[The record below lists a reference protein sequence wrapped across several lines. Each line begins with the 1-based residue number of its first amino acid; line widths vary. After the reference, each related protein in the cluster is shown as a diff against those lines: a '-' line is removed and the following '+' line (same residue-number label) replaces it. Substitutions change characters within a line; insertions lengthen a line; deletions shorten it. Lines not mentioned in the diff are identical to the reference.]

1 MNEIKEHLKAYHSE
15 LVSIVKK
22 GDFNEH
28 TFRTPLENLLNAL
41 KPKDI
46 RLTHEPKAEQGQGSV
61 RPDFKIYKQTPHY
74 EALQGFIEC
83 KNYKENLD
91 TLVKGKQIE
100 KYLAV
105 CPNII
110 LTDYNR
116 FILLSFGKIIADI
129 TLFPFGLENAL
140 FTQEKAKDI
149 EIQNAFIQLLQSFF
163 ESVANITNK
172 DELVAIL
179 STQSFY
185 LSETIFK
192 SDEAGL
198 LNTQF
203 KESFEKAFATFA
215 SLENTTFSK
224 IEFCDILAQSVVYG
238 MFVAY
243 IENDEF
249 EIDKIPIQSF
259 IQLLPQHFLTLQE
272 FVYYSLPF
280 FALPENIKYALENVK
295 KTIALIDKPSLATS
309 FEKEIQS
316 LSIYLYEDFLKAYD
330 TLRGEQRR
338 KEGGVFY
345 TPQPV
350 VNMIVSSLNELLQ
363 SKFDKKGFNDES
375 VKVLDFATGT
385 GSFLAK
391 VFELILANESEV
403 FAKELIIN
411 KCLKDIYGFEL
422 SFVPYIV
429 AHLKLSSILRQKGF
443 SDLNL
448 THKFQIFLTNTL
460 DLDGDKQIQ
469 MQVPFDS
476 LKGQRDEA
484 LKLKRQ
490 EDLLVILGNPPYNV
504 KSKNKGDEILKLLQ
518 SYKQGLNE
526 TNIQPLD
533 DDYIKFIRFA
543 QWKLLEQNQK
553 QGLMGFIT
561 NNSFL
566 DGRTHRKMRQ
576 SLARAFDE
584 IYILN
589 LHGDSGDENVFDIRV
604 GVCISLFVKYKEI
617 DTSGDSKS
625 PLPCKEQTKNSPSLA
640 EGARGWVKT
649 SNNPSHRPLAPYMKE
664 FSRAMRKNP
673 TQAENKLWQELRGK
687 KLGFGFRRQFVI
699 DSKYIAD
706 FVCLEKRLI
715 IECDGG
721 QHATINTPPQTPPAR
736 GGAYSTS
743 PSFAEGLTSTHSPSL
758 AEGDKGGG
766 YDINHPDIERNFYLE
781 SQNFRILRFWNNEIL
796 ENLEGVLSVIKEAL
810 NDDNFA
816 SAKFTHPL
824 TPSAREGEQDKNSI
838 KAPPLAGGVGEGYPY
853 AKVLYYSTNNNGILK
868 RNDKFA
874 LLNSIAQ
881 NGLNSVKWQ
890 ELKLDEPYFWFVP
903 KSFENDEYENFWA
916 LAGDKALGESKAIFE
931 NFSSGVENKRN
942 SISICFNKTDLE
954 QILSDFCELSITEI
968 KSKYGLEENN
978 INVWIEKAKA
988 DIRSMFADKNLS
1000 LNDKTLKSPLPCG
1013 GGLGVGIKTD
1023 KSPSHRPLAPY
1034 MKEFSRAM
1042 RKNPTQ
1048 AENKLW
1054 QELRSKKLGF
1064 GFRRQF
1070 VIDSKY
1076 IADFVCLEK
1085 RLIIECD
1092 GGQHN
1097 QNFDDIERNFYL
1109 ESQNFRILRFW
1120 NNEILENLEGVLSVI
1135 KEALNDDNFASAK
1148 FTHPLTPS
1156 AREGEINPKHKD
1168 ILKSKIVSLAFHP
1181 FDFRYTFY
1189 SDKQGFLRRAC
1200 YETMQHFI
1208 KGENLG
1214 LCFPKTCLNSNFDYG
1229 LIVDTIADRSLGGA
1243 NSGSETYIA
1252 PLYIYR
1258 HDKEVDKVEPTP
1270 NFTPE
1275 FKEFIIKSKVLKDKS
1290 AEQILAFIYANLFN
1304 PTYRKKYLEY
1314 LKIGFP
1320 RVNFEVSKSEFETF
1334 AKIGQKLIDLHL
1346 LKNIPNDESI
1356 ALKFS
1361 DKADKQKP
1369 NFTLEKPR
1377 FIDDKIIL
1385 NDDLEI
1391 VGVAKSIFEFSIG
1404 GYKVLDKWLKYR
1416 VGKALSKAEL
1426 EHLVNVA
1433 CIIKETIK
1441 IQNELENLAQKDKK

>member
-91 TLVKGKQIE
+91 ILIKGKQIE

-116 FILLSFGKIIADI
+116 FILLSFGKVIADI
-129 TLFPFGLENAL
+129 TLFPFGLENTL

-215 SLENTTFSK
+215 SLENTPFSK

-504 KSKNKGDEILKLLQ
+504 KSKNKGKEILELLQ

-526 TNIQPLD
+526 TKLNLD

-543 QWKLLEQNQK
+543 QWKLLEQNAQNSLFDTQNK
-553 QGLMGFIT
+553 GLLGFIT

-673 TQAENKLWQELRGK
+673 TQAENKLWQELRSK

-736 GGAYSTS
+736 GEAYSTS
-743 PSFAEGLTSTHSPSL
+743 PSLAEGLTSTHSPSF

-781 SQNFRILRFWNNEIL
+781 SQNFRILHFWNNEIL
-796 ENLEGVLSVIKEAL
+796 ENLEGVLSVIKESL

-838 KAPPLAGGVGEGYPY
+838 KAQLLAGGVGEGYPY
-853 AKVLYYSTNNNGILK
+853 AKIFYYSTNDNGIFK

-881 NGLNSVKWQ
+881 NSLNSVKWQ

-916 LAGDKALGESKAIFE
+916 LAGDKALGESKAIFLNFGSGISTDRDELTIDIQKENLIEKCQKAFSGKFDE
-931 NFSSGVENKRN
+931 NFETQYKIHNSS
-942 SISICFNKTDLE
+942 S
-954 QILSDFCELSITEI
+954 
-968 KSKYGLEENN
+968 Y
-978 INVWIEKAKA
+978 A
-988 DIRSMFADKNLS
+988 FADKLKALEFDENALYPI
-1000 LNDKTLKSPLPCG
+1000 NYRPFDKRF
-1013 GGLGVGIKTD
+1013 V
-1023 KSPSHRPLAPY
+1023 Y
-1034 MKEFSRAM
+1034 Y
-1042 RKNPTQ
+1042 
-1048 AENKLW
+1048 
-1054 QELRSKKLGF
+1054 KLGF
-1064 GFRRQF
+1064 TSR
-1070 VIDSKY
+1070 
-1076 IADFVCLEK
+1076 
-1085 RLIIECD
+1085 
-1092 GGQHN
+1092 
-1097 QNFDDIERNFYL
+1097 
-1109 ESQNFRILRFW
+1109 
-1120 NNEILENLEGVLSVI
+1120 
-1135 KEALNDDNFASAK
+1135 
-1148 FTHPLTPS
+1148 PS
-1156 AREGEINPKHKD
+1156 
-1168 ILKSKIVSLAFHP
+1168 
-1181 FDFRYTFY
+1181 
-1189 SDKQGFLRRAC
+1189 

-1214 LCFPKTCLNSNFDYG
+1214 LCFPKNRLSPNSHYG
-1229 LIVDTIADRSLGGA
+1229 LVVNTLADRALGGA
-1243 NSGSETYIA
+1243 KTGSETYIA

-1258 HDKEVDKVEPTP
+1258 HDKEVGKVEPTS

-1275 FKEFIIKSKVLKDKS
+1275 FKEFIAKSKVLKDKS

-1304 PTYRKKYLEY
+1304 PAYRKKYLEY

-1320 RVNFEVSKSEFETF
+1320 RVNFEVSESEFETF
-1334 AKIGQKLIDLHL
+1334 AKIGQRLIDLHL

-1385 NDDLEI
+1385 NKDLEI
-1391 VGVAKSIFEFSIG
+1391 VGIAKSIFEFSIG

>member
-1 MNEIKEHLKAYHSE
+1 MKINGENLGKFKGGKMNEIKEHLKAYHSE

-116 FILLSFGKIIADI
+116 FILLSFGKVIADI

-576 SLARAFDE
+576 SLARAFDA

-604 GVCISLFVKYKEI
+604 GVCISLFVKYKNTHN
-617 DTSGDSKS
+617 DTN
-625 PLPCKEQTKNSPSLA
+625 L
-640 EGARGWVKT
+640 
-649 SNNPSHRPLAPYMKE
+649 
-664 FSRAMRKNP
+664 
-673 TQAENKLWQELRGK
+673 GK
-687 KLGFGFRRQFVI
+687 IF
-699 DSKYIAD
+699 
-706 FVCLEKRLI
+706 
-715 IECDGG
+715 
-721 QHATINTPPQTPPAR
+721 
-736 GGAYSTS
+736 
-743 PSFAEGLTSTHSPSL
+743 
-758 AEGDKGGG
+758 
-766 YDINHPDIERNFYLE
+766 
-781 SQNFRILRFWNNEIL
+781 
-796 ENLEGVLSVIKEAL
+796 
-810 NDDNFA
+810 
-816 SAKFTHPL
+816 
-824 TPSAREGEQDKNSI
+824 
-838 KAPPLAGGVGEGYPY
+838 
-853 AKVLYYSTNNNGILK
+853 YYSTNDNGILK
-868 RNDKFA
+868 RDDKFA

-954 QILSDFCELSITEI
+954 
-968 KSKYGLEENN
+968 
-978 INVWIEKAKA
+978 
-988 DIRSMFADKNLS
+988 
-1000 LNDKTLKSPLPCG
+1000 
-1013 GGLGVGIKTD
+1013 
-1023 KSPSHRPLAPY
+1023 
-1034 MKEFSRAM
+1034 
-1042 RKNPTQ
+1042 
-1048 AENKLW
+1048 
-1054 QELRSKKLGF
+1054 
-1064 GFRRQF
+1064 
-1070 VIDSKY
+1070 
-1076 IADFVCLEK
+1076 
-1085 RLIIECD
+1085 
-1092 GGQHN
+1092 
-1097 QNFDDIERNFYL
+1097 
-1109 ESQNFRILRFW
+1109 
-1120 NNEILENLEGVLSVI
+1120 
-1135 KEALNDDNFASAK
+1135 
-1148 FTHPLTPS
+1148 
-1156 AREGEINPKHKD
+1156 
-1168 ILKSKIVSLAFHP
+1168 
-1181 FDFRYTFY
+1181 
-1189 SDKQGFLRRAC
+1189 
-1200 YETMQHFI
+1200 
-1208 KGENLG
+1208 
-1214 LCFPKTCLNSNFDYG
+1214 
-1229 LIVDTIADRSLGGA
+1229 
-1243 NSGSETYIA
+1243 
-1252 PLYIYR
+1252 
-1258 HDKEVDKVEPTP
+1258 
-1270 NFTPE
+1270 
-1275 FKEFIIKSKVLKDKS
+1275 
-1290 AEQILAFIYANLFN
+1290 
-1304 PTYRKKYLEY
+1304 
-1314 LKIGFP
+1314 
-1320 RVNFEVSKSEFETF
+1320 
-1334 AKIGQKLIDLHL
+1334 
-1346 LKNIPNDESI
+1346 
-1356 ALKFS
+1356 
-1361 DKADKQKP
+1361 
-1369 NFTLEKPR
+1369 
-1377 FIDDKIIL
+1377 
-1385 NDDLEI
+1385 
-1391 VGVAKSIFEFSIG
+1391 
-1404 GYKVLDKWLKYR
+1404 
-1416 VGKALSKAEL
+1416 
-1426 EHLVNVA
+1426 
-1433 CIIKETIK
+1433 
-1441 IQNELENLAQKDKK
+1441 

>member
-91 TLVKGKQIE
+91 ALVKGKQIE

-116 FILLSFGKIIADI
+116 FILLSFGKVIADI

-215 SLENTTFSK
+215 SLENTPFSK

-504 KSKNKGDEILKLLQ
+504 KSKNKGDEILELLQ

-543 QWKLLEQNQK
+543 QWKLLEQNAQNSLFDTQNK
-553 QGLMGFIT
+553 GLLGFIT

-617 DTSGDSKS
+617 DASGDSKS

-816 SAKFTHPL
+816 SPNSTHPL

-838 KAPPLAGGVGEGYPY
+838 KAPPLAGEVGEGYPY
-853 AKVLYYSTNNNGILK
+853 AKVFYYSTNDNGILK

-916 LAGDKALGESKAIFE
+916 LARDKAFIAQNGGEDLPTQLAVFE
-931 NFSSGVENKRN
+931 NFNCGMVTARDK
-942 SISICFNKTDLE
+942 ICIHFDETSLK
-954 QILSDFCELSITEI
+954 
-968 KSKYGLEENN
+968 
-978 INVWIEKAKA
+978 NV
-988 DIRSMFADKNLS
+988 
-1000 LNDKTLKSPLPCG
+1000 LNDF
-1013 GGLGVGIKTD
+1013 
-1023 KSPSHRPLAPY
+1023 A
-1034 MKEFSRAM
+1034 
-1042 RKNPTQ
+1042 N
-1048 AENKLW
+1048 
-1054 QELRSKKLGF
+1054 
-1064 GFRRQF
+1064 
-1070 VIDSKY
+1070 
-1076 IADFVCLEK
+1076 
-1085 RLIIECD
+1085 
-1092 GGQHN
+1092 
-1097 QNFDDIERNFYL
+1097 
-1109 ESQNFRILRFW
+1109 
-1120 NNEILENLEGVLSVI
+1120 ENLEIETIRTKYALPKDARDWSIGWARADIIANVDCHDSANAESRNDKAPVI
-1135 KEALNDDNFASAK
+1135 ANEVKQSIEN
-1148 FTHPLTPS
+1148 
-1156 AREGEINPKHKD
+1156 
-1168 ILKSKIVSLAFHP
+1168 KITQIAYRP
-1181 FDFRYTFY
+1181 FDTRFTFT
-1189 SDKQGFLRRAC
+1189 SGKVKGFLEYPR
-1200 YETMQHFI
+1200 YEITKHFLQG
-1208 KGENLG
+1208 KNLG
-1214 LCFPKTCLNSNFDYG
+1214 LCFEKG
-1229 LIVDTIADRSLGGA
+1229 LESQNISFISDKMIEGHCIGA
-1243 NSGSETYIA
+1243 RTYIA
-1252 PLYIYR
+1252 PLYLYQ
-1258 HDKEVDKVEPTP
+1258 DSEKEVGKISKIP

-1304 PTYRKKYLEY
+1304 PAYRKKYLEY

-1320 RVNFEVSKSEFETF
+1320 RVNFEVSESEFETF

-1377 FIDDKIIL
+1377 FIDDKIML

-1391 VGVAKSIFEFSIG
+1391 VGIAKSIFEFSIG

-1416 VGKALSKAEL
+1416 VGRALSKAEL

>member
-116 FILLSFGKIIADI
+116 FILLSFGKVIADI

-504 KSKNKGDEILKLLQ
+504 KSENKGDEILELLQ

-526 TNIQPLD
+526 TKLNLD

-543 QWKLLEQNQK
+543 QWKLLEQNAQNSLFDTQNK
-553 QGLMGFIT
+553 GLLGFIT

-604 GVCISLFVKYKEI
+604 GVCVSLFVKYKEI
-617 DTSGDSKS
+617 DASGDSKS

-649 SNNPSHRPLAPYMKE
+649 SNN
-664 FSRAMRKNP
+664 
-673 TQAENKLWQELRGK
+673 
-687 KLGFGFRRQFVI
+687 
-699 DSKYIAD
+699 
-706 FVCLEKRLI
+706 
-715 IECDGG
+715 
-721 QHATINTPPQTPPAR
+721 
-736 GGAYSTS
+736 
-743 PSFAEGLTSTHSPSL
+743 
-758 AEGDKGGG
+758 
-766 YDINHPDIERNFYLE
+766 
-781 SQNFRILRFWNNEIL
+781 
-796 ENLEGVLSVIKEAL
+796 
-810 NDDNFA
+810 
-816 SAKFTHPL
+816 
-824 TPSAREGEQDKNSI
+824 
-838 KAPPLAGGVGEGYPY
+838 
-853 AKVLYYSTNNNGILK
+853 
-868 RNDKFA
+868 
-874 LLNSIAQ
+874 
-881 NGLNSVKWQ
+881 
-890 ELKLDEPYFWFVP
+890 
-903 KSFENDEYENFWA
+903 
-916 LAGDKALGESKAIFE
+916 
-931 NFSSGVENKRN
+931 
-942 SISICFNKTDLE
+942 
-954 QILSDFCELSITEI
+954 
-968 KSKYGLEENN
+968 
-978 INVWIEKAKA
+978 
-988 DIRSMFADKNLS
+988 
-1000 LNDKTLKSPLPCG
+1000 
-1013 GGLGVGIKTD
+1013 
-1023 KSPSHRPLAPY
+1023 PSHRPLAPY

-1092 GGQHN
+1092 GGQHATIN
-1097 QNFDDIERNFYL
+1097 TSPQTPPARGGAYSTSPSLAEGLTSTHSPSFAEGDKGGGYDINHPDIERNFYL

-1135 KEALNDDNFASAK
+1135 KESLNDDNFASAK

-1156 AREGEINPKHKD
+1156 AREGEQDKNSIKAPPLAGGVGEGYPYAKVFYYSTND
-1168 ILKSKIVSLAFHP
+1168 NGILKRNDKFALLNTVAQNGLNSVKWQELKLDEPYFWFVPKSFENDEYENFWALATNKAMGESKAIFLNFGSGISTDRDELTIDIQKENLIEKCQKAFSGKFDENFETQYKIHNSSSYAFADKLKALEFDENALYPINYRP
-1181 FDFRYTFY
+1181 FDKRFVYY
-1189 SDKQGFLRRAC
+1189 KLGFTSRPS

-1214 LCFPKTCLNSNFDYG
+1214 LCFPKNRLSPNSHYG
-1229 LIVDTIADRSLGGA
+1229 LVVNTLADRALGGA
-1243 NSGSETYIA
+1243 KTGSETYIA

-1258 HDKEVDKVEPTP
+1258 HDKEVGKVEPTP

-1304 PTYRKKYLEY
+1304 PAYRKKYLEY

-1320 RVNFEVSKSEFETF
+1320 RVNFEVSESEFETF

-1377 FIDDKIIL
+1377 FVDDKIIL

-1391 VGVAKSIFEFSIG
+1391 VGIAKSIFEFSIG

-1441 IQNELENLAQKDKK
+1441 IQNELENLAKKDKK

>member
-116 FILLSFGKIIADI
+116 FILLSFGKVIADI
-129 TLFPFGLENAL
+129 TLFPFGLENTL

-460 DLDGDKQIQ
+460 DLDGNKQIQ

-504 KSKNKGDEILKLLQ
+504 KSKNKGKEILELLQ

-604 GVCISLFVKYKEI
+604 GVCISLFVKYK
-617 DTSGDSKS
+617 DTCHTDTPFCHTDTPCHTERSEVSKQNNRDIS
-625 PLPCKEQTKNSPSLA
+625 PTAQ
-640 EGARGWVKT
+640 
-649 SNNPSHRPLAPYMKE
+649 
-664 FSRAMRKNP
+664 
-673 TQAENKLWQELRGK
+673 
-687 KLGFGFRRQFVI
+687 
-699 DSKYIAD
+699 
-706 FVCLEKRLI
+706 
-715 IECDGG
+715 
-721 QHATINTPPQTPPAR
+721 
-736 GGAYSTS
+736 
-743 PSFAEGLTSTHSPSL
+743 
-758 AEGDKGGG
+758 
-766 YDINHPDIERNFYLE
+766 YD
-781 SQNFRILRFWNNEIL
+781 
-796 ENLEGVLSVIKEAL
+796 NL
-810 NDDNFA
+810 
-816 SAKFTHPL
+816 
-824 TPSAREGEQDKNSI
+824 
-838 KAPPLAGGVGEGYPY
+838 
-853 AKVLYYSTNNNGILK
+853 AKVLYYSTNDNGILK

-916 LAGDKALGESKAIFE
+916 LAGDKALGESKAIFLK
-931 NFSSGVENKRN
+931 FGSGSSALRDKICIHFDKESVIKVIDDFANEDLDAETIRTKYELPEIDSRDWKVE
-942 SISICFNKTDLE
+942 
-954 QILSDFCELSITEI
+954 
-968 KSKYGLEENN
+968 
-978 INVWIEKAKA
+978 WAKA
-988 DIRSMFADKNLS
+988 DVIANVDCHDFADAKS
-1000 LNDKTLKSPLPCG
+1000 RNDK
-1013 GGLGVGIKTD
+1013 
-1023 KSPSHRPLAPY
+1023 APVIANEV
-1034 MKEFSRAM
+1034 KQSI
-1042 RKNPTQ
+1042 
-1048 AENKLW
+1048 ENKIT
-1054 QELRSKKLGF
+1054 Q
-1064 GFRRQF
+1064 
-1070 VIDSKY
+1070 
-1076 IADFVCLEK
+1076 IAY
-1085 RLIIECD
+1085 R
-1092 GGQHN
+1092 
-1097 QNFDDIERNFYL
+1097 
-1109 ESQNFRILRFW
+1109 
-1120 NNEILENLEGVLSVI
+1120 
-1135 KEALNDDNFASAK
+1135 
-1148 FTHPLTPS
+1148 
-1156 AREGEINPKHKD
+1156 
-1168 ILKSKIVSLAFHP
+1168 P
-1181 FDFRYTFY
+1181 FDTRYTFFTGK
-1189 SDKQGFLRRAC
+1189 SKGFWGTPSSLSK
-1200 YETMQHFI
+1200 HFLQ
-1208 KGENLG
+1208 GENLG

-1229 LIVDTIADRSLGGA
+1229 LVIDKIADRALGGA
-1243 NSGSETYIA
+1243 KTGSETCIA
-1252 PLYIYR
+1252 PLYLYQ
-1258 HDKEVDKVEPTP
+1258 DSEEEVGKISKIP

-1304 PTYRKKYLEY
+1304 PAYRKKYLEY

-1320 RVNFEVSKSEFETF
+1320 RVNFEVSESEFETF
-1334 AKIGQKLIDLHL
+1334 AKIGQRLIDLHL

-1361 DKADKQKP
+1361 NKADKQKP

-1377 FIDDKIIL
+1377 FIDDKIML

-1391 VGVAKSIFEFSIG
+1391 VGIAKSIFEFSIG

-1441 IQNELENLAQKDKK
+1441 IQAELENLAKKDKK

>member
-116 FILLSFGKIIADI
+116 FILLSFGKVIADI

-249 EIDKIPIQSF
+249 DIDKIPIQSF

-460 DLDGDKQIQ
+460 DLDGNKQIQ

-504 KSKNKGDEILKLLQ
+504 KSKNKGKEILELLQ

-526 TNIQPLD
+526 TKLNLD

-589 LHGDSGDENVFDIRV
+589 LHGDSGDENIFDIRV

-625 PLPCKEQTKNSPSLA
+625 PIPCKEQTKNSPSLA

-673 TQAENKLWQELRGK
+673 TEAENKLWQELRGK

-796 ENLEGVLSVIKEAL
+796 ENLESVLSVIKEAL

-853 AKVLYYSTNNNGILK
+853 AKVFYYSTNDNGILK

-874 LLNSIAQ
+874 LLNTVAQ

-916 LAGDKALGESKAIFE
+916 LATNKAMGESKAIFLNFGSGISTDRDELTIDIQKDNLIEKCQKAFSGKFDE
-931 NFSSGVENKRN
+931 NFETQYKIHNSS
-942 SISICFNKTDLE
+942 S
-954 QILSDFCELSITEI
+954 
-968 KSKYGLEENN
+968 Y
-978 INVWIEKAKA
+978 A
-988 DIRSMFADKNLS
+988 FADKLKALEFDENALYPI
-1000 LNDKTLKSPLPCG
+1000 NYRPFDKRF
-1013 GGLGVGIKTD
+1013 V
-1023 KSPSHRPLAPY
+1023 Y
-1034 MKEFSRAM
+1034 Y
-1042 RKNPTQ
+1042 
-1048 AENKLW
+1048 
-1054 QELRSKKLGF
+1054 KLGF
-1064 GFRRQF
+1064 TSR
-1070 VIDSKY
+1070 
-1076 IADFVCLEK
+1076 
-1085 RLIIECD
+1085 
-1092 GGQHN
+1092 
-1097 QNFDDIERNFYL
+1097 
-1109 ESQNFRILRFW
+1109 
-1120 NNEILENLEGVLSVI
+1120 
-1135 KEALNDDNFASAK
+1135 
-1148 FTHPLTPS
+1148 PS
-1156 AREGEINPKHKD
+1156 
-1168 ILKSKIVSLAFHP
+1168 
-1181 FDFRYTFY
+1181 
-1189 SDKQGFLRRAC
+1189 

-1214 LCFPKTCLNSNFDYG
+1214 LCFPKNRLSPNSHYG
-1229 LIVDTIADRSLGGA
+1229 LVVNTLADRALGGA
-1243 NSGSETYIA
+1243 KTGSETYIA

-1258 HDKEVDKVEPTP
+1258 HDKEVGKVEPTP

-1304 PTYRKKYLEY
+1304 PAYRKKYLEY

-1320 RVNFEVSKSEFETF
+1320 RVNFEVSESEFETF

-1377 FIDDKIIL
+1377 FVDDKIIL

-1391 VGVAKSIFEFSIG
+1391 VGIAKSIFEFSIG

-1441 IQNELENLAQKDKK
+1441 IQNELENLAKKDKK

>member
-91 TLVKGKQIE
+91 TLIKGKQIE

-116 FILLSFGKIIADI
+116 FILLSFGKVIADT

-504 KSKNKGDEILKLLQ
+504 KSKNKGDDILKLLQ

-543 QWKLLEQNQK
+543 QWKLLEQNAQNSLFDAQNK
-553 QGLMGFIT
+553 GLLGFIT

-604 GVCISLFVKYKEI
+604 GVCISLFVKYK
-617 DTSGDSKS
+617 DTCYTDTPFCHTDTPCHTERSEVSKQNNRDIS
-625 PLPCKEQTKNSPSLA
+625 PTAQ
-640 EGARGWVKT
+640 
-649 SNNPSHRPLAPYMKE
+649 
-664 FSRAMRKNP
+664 
-673 TQAENKLWQELRGK
+673 
-687 KLGFGFRRQFVI
+687 
-699 DSKYIAD
+699 
-706 FVCLEKRLI
+706 
-715 IECDGG
+715 
-721 QHATINTPPQTPPAR
+721 
-736 GGAYSTS
+736 
-743 PSFAEGLTSTHSPSL
+743 
-758 AEGDKGGG
+758 
-766 YDINHPDIERNFYLE
+766 YD
-781 SQNFRILRFWNNEIL
+781 
-796 ENLEGVLSVIKEAL
+796 NL
-810 NDDNFA
+810 
-816 SAKFTHPL
+816 
-824 TPSAREGEQDKNSI
+824 
-838 KAPPLAGGVGEGYPY
+838 
-853 AKVLYYSTNNNGILK
+853 AKVLYYSTNDNGILK

-988 DIRSMFADKNLS
+988 DIRSMFSDKNLF

-1054 QELRSKKLGF
+1054 QELRGKKLGF

-1120 NNEILENLEGVLSVI
+1120 NNEILENLEGVLSAI
-1135 KEALNDDNFASAK
+1135 KESLNDDNFASAK

-1156 AREGEINPKHKD
+1156 AREGEINPKYKD

-1258 HDKEVDKVEPTP
+1258 HDKEVGKVEPTS

-1304 PTYRKKYLEY
+1304 PAYRKKYLEY

-1334 AKIGQKLIDLHL
+1334 AKIGQRLIDLHL

-1377 FIDDKIIL
+1377 FIDDKIML

-1391 VGVAKSIFEFSIG
+1391 VGIAKSIFEFSIG

>member
-504 KSKNKGDEILKLLQ
+504 KSKNKGKEILELLQ

-526 TNIQPLD
+526 TKLNLD

-576 SLARAFDE
+576 SLARAFDK

-604 GVCISLFVKYKEI
+604 GVCISLFVKYK
-617 DTSGDSKS
+617 DTCHTDTPCHTERSEVSKQNNRDIS
-625 PLPCKEQTKNSPSLA
+625 PTAQ
-640 EGARGWVKT
+640 
-649 SNNPSHRPLAPYMKE
+649 
-664 FSRAMRKNP
+664 
-673 TQAENKLWQELRGK
+673 
-687 KLGFGFRRQFVI
+687 
-699 DSKYIAD
+699 
-706 FVCLEKRLI
+706 
-715 IECDGG
+715 
-721 QHATINTPPQTPPAR
+721 
-736 GGAYSTS
+736 
-743 PSFAEGLTSTHSPSL
+743 
-758 AEGDKGGG
+758 
-766 YDINHPDIERNFYLE
+766 YD
-781 SQNFRILRFWNNEIL
+781 
-796 ENLEGVLSVIKEAL
+796 NL
-810 NDDNFA
+810 
-816 SAKFTHPL
+816 
-824 TPSAREGEQDKNSI
+824 
-838 KAPPLAGGVGEGYPY
+838 
-853 AKVLYYSTNNNGILK
+853 AKVFYYSTNDNGILK

-916 LAGDKALGESKAIFE
+916 LASDKTMGESKAIFE
-931 NFSSGVENKRN
+931 IYGSGV
-942 SISICFNKTDLE
+942 KTDRDDLVISKHKE
-954 QILSDFCELSITEI
+954 HLIAKMQKAFKGDFDEEFKT
-968 KSKYGLEENN
+968 KYKIQNSSSY
-978 INVWIEKAKA
+978 A
-988 DIRSMFADKNLS
+988 FADKL
-1000 LNDKTLKSPLPCG
+1000 KTL
-1013 GGLGVGIKTD
+1013 
-1023 KSPSHRPLAPY
+1023 
-1034 MKEFSRAM
+1034 EFD
-1042 RKNPTQ
+1042 
-1048 AENKLW
+1048 ENAIYPVNY
-1054 QELRSKKLGF
+1054 R
-1064 GFRRQF
+1064 
-1070 VIDSKY
+1070 
-1076 IADFVCLEK
+1076 
-1085 RLIIECD
+1085 
-1092 GGQHN
+1092 
-1097 QNFDDIERNFYL
+1097 
-1109 ESQNFRILRFW
+1109 
-1120 NNEILENLEGVLSVI
+1120 
-1135 KEALNDDNFASAK
+1135 
-1148 FTHPLTPS
+1148 
-1156 AREGEINPKHKD
+1156 
-1168 ILKSKIVSLAFHP
+1168 P
-1181 FDFRYTFY
+1181 FD
-1189 SDKQGFLRRAC
+1189 KQFIYYKIGFTSRPA
-1200 YETMQHFI
+1200 YEVIQHFI
-1208 KGENLG
+1208 KGKNLG
-1214 LCFPKTCLNSNFDYG
+1214 ICFTKDCEQEFYDNAIISDK
-1229 LIVDTIADRSLGGA
+1229 IVDIHYNGGQ
-1243 NSGSETYIA
+1243 TYVA

-1258 HDKEVDKVEPTP
+1258 HDKEVGKVEPTP

-1304 PTYRKKYLEY
+1304 PAYRKKYLEY

-1320 RVNFEVSKSEFETF
+1320 RVNFEVSESEFETF
-1334 AKIGQKLIDLHL
+1334 AKIGQRLIDLHL

-1377 FIDDKIIL
+1377 FIDDKIML

-1391 VGVAKSIFEFSIG
+1391 VGIAKSIFEFSIG

>member
-46 RLTHEPKAEQGQGSV
+46 RLAHEPKAEQGQGSV

-116 FILLSFGKIIADI
+116 FILLSFGKVIANI

-460 DLDGDKQIQ
+460 DLDGNKQIQ

-504 KSKNKGDEILKLLQ
+504 KSKNKGKEILELLQ

-526 TNIQPLD
+526 TKLNLD

-743 PSFAEGLTSTHSPSL
+743 PSFAEG
-758 AEGDKGGG
+758 DKGGG

-781 SQNFRILRFWNNEIL
+781 SQNFRILCFWNNEIL
-796 ENLEGVLSVIKEAL
+796 ENLEGVLSVIKESL

-853 AKVLYYSTNNNGILK
+853 AKVFYYSTNDNGILK

-916 LAGDKALGESKAIFE
+916 LAGDKALGESKAIFLNFGSGISTDRDELTIDIQKDNLIEKCQKAFSGKFDE
-931 NFSSGVENKRN
+931 NFETQYKIHNSS
-942 SISICFNKTDLE
+942 S
-954 QILSDFCELSITEI
+954 
-968 KSKYGLEENN
+968 Y
-978 INVWIEKAKA
+978 A
-988 DIRSMFADKNLS
+988 FADKLKALEFDENALYPI
-1000 LNDKTLKSPLPCG
+1000 NYRPFDKRF
-1013 GGLGVGIKTD
+1013 V
-1023 KSPSHRPLAPY
+1023 Y
-1034 MKEFSRAM
+1034 Y
-1042 RKNPTQ
+1042 
-1048 AENKLW
+1048 
-1054 QELRSKKLGF
+1054 KLGF
-1064 GFRRQF
+1064 TSR
-1070 VIDSKY
+1070 
-1076 IADFVCLEK
+1076 
-1085 RLIIECD
+1085 
-1092 GGQHN
+1092 
-1097 QNFDDIERNFYL
+1097 
-1109 ESQNFRILRFW
+1109 
-1120 NNEILENLEGVLSVI
+1120 
-1135 KEALNDDNFASAK
+1135 
-1148 FTHPLTPS
+1148 PS
-1156 AREGEINPKHKD
+1156 
-1168 ILKSKIVSLAFHP
+1168 
-1181 FDFRYTFY
+1181 
-1189 SDKQGFLRRAC
+1189 

-1214 LCFPKTCLNSNFDYG
+1214 LCFPKNRLSPNSHYG
-1229 LIVDTIADRSLGGA
+1229 LVVSTLADRALGGA
-1243 NSGSETYIA
+1243 KTGSETYIA
-1252 PLYIYR
+1252 PLYLYQ
-1258 HDKEVDKVEPTP
+1258 DSEKEVGKISKIP

-1304 PTYRKKYLEY
+1304 PAYRKKYLEY

-1320 RVNFEVSKSEFETF
+1320 RVNFEVSESEFETF
-1334 AKIGQKLIDLHL
+1334 TKIGQRLIDLHL

-1416 VGKALSKAEL
+1416 VGRALSKAEL

>member
-15 LVSIVKK
+15 LASIVKK

-116 FILLSFGKIIADI
+116 FILLSFGKVIADI
-129 TLFPFGLENAL
+129 TLFPFGLENTL

-460 DLDGDKQIQ
+460 DLDGNKQIQ

-504 KSKNKGDEILKLLQ
+504 KSKNKGKEILELLQ

-526 TNIQPLD
+526 TKLNLD

-743 PSFAEGLTSTHSPSL
+743 PSFAEG
-758 AEGDKGGG
+758 DKGGG

-781 SQNFRILRFWNNEIL
+781 SQNFRILCFWNNEIL
-796 ENLEGVLSVIKEAL
+796 ENLEGVLSVIKESL

-853 AKVLYYSTNNNGILK
+853 AKVFYYSTNDNGILK

-916 LAGDKALGESKAIFE
+916 LAGDKALGESKAIFLNFGSGISTDRDELTIDIQKDNLIEKCQKAFSGKFDE
-931 NFSSGVENKRN
+931 NFETQYKIHNSS
-942 SISICFNKTDLE
+942 S
-954 QILSDFCELSITEI
+954 
-968 KSKYGLEENN
+968 Y
-978 INVWIEKAKA
+978 A
-988 DIRSMFADKNLS
+988 FADKLKALEFDENALYPI
-1000 LNDKTLKSPLPCG
+1000 NYRPFDKRF
-1013 GGLGVGIKTD
+1013 V
-1023 KSPSHRPLAPY
+1023 Y
-1034 MKEFSRAM
+1034 Y
-1042 RKNPTQ
+1042 
-1048 AENKLW
+1048 
-1054 QELRSKKLGF
+1054 KLGF
-1064 GFRRQF
+1064 TSR
-1070 VIDSKY
+1070 
-1076 IADFVCLEK
+1076 
-1085 RLIIECD
+1085 
-1092 GGQHN
+1092 
-1097 QNFDDIERNFYL
+1097 
-1109 ESQNFRILRFW
+1109 
-1120 NNEILENLEGVLSVI
+1120 
-1135 KEALNDDNFASAK
+1135 
-1148 FTHPLTPS
+1148 PS
-1156 AREGEINPKHKD
+1156 
-1168 ILKSKIVSLAFHP
+1168 
-1181 FDFRYTFY
+1181 
-1189 SDKQGFLRRAC
+1189 

-1214 LCFPKTCLNSNFDYG
+1214 LCFPKNRLSPNSHYG
-1229 LIVDTIADRSLGGA
+1229 LVVSTLADRALGGA
-1243 NSGSETYIA
+1243 KTGSETYIA
-1252 PLYIYR
+1252 PLYLYQ
-1258 HDKEVDKVEPTP
+1258 DSEKEVGKISKIP

-1304 PTYRKKYLEY
+1304 PAYRKKYLEY

-1320 RVNFEVSKSEFETF
+1320 RVNFEVSESEFETF
-1334 AKIGQKLIDLHL
+1334 TKIGQRLIDLHL

-1416 VGKALSKAEL
+1416 VGRALSKAEL

>member
-91 TLVKGKQIE
+91 TLIKGKQIE

-116 FILLSFGKIIADI
+116 FILLSFGKVIADT

-443 SDLNL
+443 SDLNP

-504 KSKNKGDEILKLLQ
+504 KSKNKGKEILELLQ

-625 PLPCKEQTKNSPSLA
+625 PIPCKEQTKNSPSLA

-649 SNNPSHRPLAPYMKE
+649 SNN
-664 FSRAMRKNP
+664 
-673 TQAENKLWQELRGK
+673 
-687 KLGFGFRRQFVI
+687 
-699 DSKYIAD
+699 
-706 FVCLEKRLI
+706 
-715 IECDGG
+715 
-721 QHATINTPPQTPPAR
+721 
-736 GGAYSTS
+736 
-743 PSFAEGLTSTHSPSL
+743 
-758 AEGDKGGG
+758 
-766 YDINHPDIERNFYLE
+766 
-781 SQNFRILRFWNNEIL
+781 
-796 ENLEGVLSVIKEAL
+796 
-810 NDDNFA
+810 
-816 SAKFTHPL
+816 
-824 TPSAREGEQDKNSI
+824 
-838 KAPPLAGGVGEGYPY
+838 
-853 AKVLYYSTNNNGILK
+853 
-868 RNDKFA
+868 
-874 LLNSIAQ
+874 
-881 NGLNSVKWQ
+881 
-890 ELKLDEPYFWFVP
+890 
-903 KSFENDEYENFWA
+903 
-916 LAGDKALGESKAIFE
+916 
-931 NFSSGVENKRN
+931 
-942 SISICFNKTDLE
+942 
-954 QILSDFCELSITEI
+954 
-968 KSKYGLEENN
+968 
-978 INVWIEKAKA
+978 
-988 DIRSMFADKNLS
+988 
-1000 LNDKTLKSPLPCG
+1000 
-1013 GGLGVGIKTD
+1013 
-1023 KSPSHRPLAPY
+1023 PSHRPLAPY

-1120 NNEILENLEGVLSVI
+1120 NNEILENLDGVLSVI
-1135 KEALNDDNFASAK
+1135 KESLNDDNFASAK

-1156 AREGEINPKHKD
+1156 AREGEQDKNSIKAPPLAGGVGEGYPYAKVFYHSTND
-1168 ILKSKIVSLAFHP
+1168 NGILKRNDKFALLNSIAQNGLNSVKWQELKLDEPYFWFVPKSFENDEYENFWALARDKALGESKAIFLNFNSAITTGQDITGIQTDKGLLENVLNDFVELEPEIIKAKYNIKDQRDWKAEWAKKCVIEKQGKIVQVAYRP
-1181 FDFRYTFY
+1181 FDTQWIYYHKT
-1189 SDKQGFLRRAC
+1189 SKGFLGYPRF
-1200 YETMQHFI
+1200 EITKHFLD
-1208 KGENLG
+1208 KDNLG
-1214 LCFPKTCLNSNFDYG
+1214 LMFQKGLNLGSIF
-1229 LIVDTIADRSLGGA
+1229 IVDKMGEGNFLSAR
-1243 NSGSETYIA
+1243 TYIA
-1252 PLYIYR
+1252 PLYLYQ
-1258 HDKEVDKVEPTP
+1258 DSEKEVGKISKIP

-1275 FKEFIIKSKVLKDKS
+1275 FKEFIAKSKVLKDKS

-1304 PTYRKKYLEY
+1304 PAYRKKYLEY

-1334 AKIGQKLIDLHL
+1334 AKIGQRLIDLHL

-1377 FIDDKIIL
+1377 FIDDKIML
-1385 NDDLEI
+1385 NKDLEI
-1391 VGVAKSIFEFSIG
+1391 VGIAKSIFEFSIG

-1416 VGKALSKAEL
+1416 VGKALSKVEL

>member
-116 FILLSFGKIIADI
+116 FILLSFGKVIADI
-129 TLFPFGLENAL
+129 TLFPFGLENTL

-309 FEKEIQS
+309 FEKDIQS

-504 KSKNKGDEILKLLQ
+504 KSKNKGKEILELLQ

-526 TNIQPLD
+526 TKLNLD

-743 PSFAEGLTSTHSPSL
+743 PSLAEGLTSTHSPSF

-838 KAPPLAGGVGEGYPY
+838 KAPPLVGGVGEGYPY
-853 AKVLYYSTNNNGILK
+853 AKVLYYSTNDNGILK

-874 LLNSIAQ
+874 LLNTVAQ

-890 ELKLDEPYFWFVP
+890 ELKLDEPYFWFVS

-916 LAGDKALGESKAIFE
+916 LASDKTMGESKAIFE
-931 NFSSGVENKRN
+931 IYGSGV
-942 SISICFNKTDLE
+942 KTDRDDLVISKHKE
-954 QILSDFCELSITEI
+954 HLIVKMQKAFKGDFDEEFKT
-968 KSKYGLEENN
+968 KYKIQNSSSY
-978 INVWIEKAKA
+978 A
-988 DIRSMFADKNLS
+988 FADKL
-1000 LNDKTLKSPLPCG
+1000 KTL
-1013 GGLGVGIKTD
+1013 
-1023 KSPSHRPLAPY
+1023 
-1034 MKEFSRAM
+1034 EFD
-1042 RKNPTQ
+1042 
-1048 AENKLW
+1048 ENAIYPVNY
-1054 QELRSKKLGF
+1054 R
-1064 GFRRQF
+1064 
-1070 VIDSKY
+1070 
-1076 IADFVCLEK
+1076 
-1085 RLIIECD
+1085 
-1092 GGQHN
+1092 
-1097 QNFDDIERNFYL
+1097 
-1109 ESQNFRILRFW
+1109 
-1120 NNEILENLEGVLSVI
+1120 
-1135 KEALNDDNFASAK
+1135 
-1148 FTHPLTPS
+1148 
-1156 AREGEINPKHKD
+1156 
-1168 ILKSKIVSLAFHP
+1168 P
-1181 FDFRYTFY
+1181 FD
-1189 SDKQGFLRRAC
+1189 KQFIYYKIGFTSRPA
-1200 YETMQHFI
+1200 YEVIQHFI
-1208 KGENLG
+1208 KGKNLG
-1214 LCFPKTCLNSNFDYG
+1214 ICFTKALTSDYFAHS
-1229 LIVDTIADRSLGGA
+1229 LIIDTLVECGVLSSRT
-1243 NSGSETYIA
+1243 SEFTYLA

-1258 HDKEVDKVEPTP
+1258 HDKEVGKVERIP

-1304 PTYRKKYLEY
+1304 PVYRKKYLEY

-1320 RVNFEVSKSEFETF
+1320 RVNFEVSESEFETF
-1334 AKIGQKLIDLHL
+1334 TKIGQRLIDLHL

-1377 FIDDKIIL
+1377 FVDDKIIL
-1385 NDDLEI
+1385 NKDLEI
-1391 VGVAKSIFEFSIG
+1391 VGIAKSIFEFSIG

>member
-46 RLTHEPKAEQGQGSV
+46 RLAHEPKAEQGQGSV

-116 FILLSFGKIIADI
+116 FILLSFGKVIADI

-460 DLDGDKQIQ
+460 DLDGNKQIQ

-504 KSKNKGDEILKLLQ
+504 KSKNKGKEILELLQ

-526 TNIQPLD
+526 TKLNLD

-743 PSFAEGLTSTHSPSL
+743 PSFAEG
-758 AEGDKGGG
+758 DKGGG

-781 SQNFRILRFWNNEIL
+781 SQNFRILCFWNNEIL
-796 ENLEGVLSVIKEAL
+796 ENLEGVLSVIKESL

-853 AKVLYYSTNNNGILK
+853 AKVFYYSTNDNGILK

-916 LAGDKALGESKAIFE
+916 LAGDKALGESKAIFLNFGSGISTDRDELTIDIQKDNLIEKCQKAFSGKFDE
-931 NFSSGVENKRN
+931 NFETQYKIHNSS
-942 SISICFNKTDLE
+942 S
-954 QILSDFCELSITEI
+954 
-968 KSKYGLEENN
+968 Y
-978 INVWIEKAKA
+978 A
-988 DIRSMFADKNLS
+988 FADKLKALEFDENALYPI
-1000 LNDKTLKSPLPCG
+1000 NYRPFDKRF
-1013 GGLGVGIKTD
+1013 V
-1023 KSPSHRPLAPY
+1023 Y
-1034 MKEFSRAM
+1034 Y
-1042 RKNPTQ
+1042 
-1048 AENKLW
+1048 
-1054 QELRSKKLGF
+1054 KLGF
-1064 GFRRQF
+1064 TSR
-1070 VIDSKY
+1070 
-1076 IADFVCLEK
+1076 
-1085 RLIIECD
+1085 
-1092 GGQHN
+1092 
-1097 QNFDDIERNFYL
+1097 
-1109 ESQNFRILRFW
+1109 
-1120 NNEILENLEGVLSVI
+1120 
-1135 KEALNDDNFASAK
+1135 
-1148 FTHPLTPS
+1148 PS
-1156 AREGEINPKHKD
+1156 
-1168 ILKSKIVSLAFHP
+1168 
-1181 FDFRYTFY
+1181 
-1189 SDKQGFLRRAC
+1189 

-1214 LCFPKTCLNSNFDYG
+1214 LCFPKNRLSPNSHYG
-1229 LIVDTIADRSLGGA
+1229 LVVSTLADRALGGA
-1243 NSGSETYIA
+1243 KTGSETYIA
-1252 PLYIYR
+1252 PLYLYQ
-1258 HDKEVDKVEPTP
+1258 DSEKEVGKISKIP

-1304 PTYRKKYLEY
+1304 PAYRKKYLEY

-1320 RVNFEVSKSEFETF
+1320 RVNFEVSESEFETF
-1334 AKIGQKLIDLHL
+1334 TKIGQRLIDLHL

-1416 VGKALSKAEL
+1416 VGRALSKAEL

>member
-91 TLVKGKQIE
+91 ILIKGKQIE

-116 FILLSFGKIIADI
+116 FILLSFGKVIADI

-215 SLENTTFSK
+215 SLENTPFSK

-504 KSKNKGDEILKLLQ
+504 KSKNKGKEILELLQ

-526 TNIQPLD
+526 TKLNLD

-604 GVCISLFVKYKEI
+604 GVCISLFVKYK
-617 DTSGDSKS
+617 DT
-625 PLPCKEQTKNSPSLA
+625 CHTE
-640 EGARGWVKT
+640 
-649 SNNPSHRPLAPYMKE
+649 
-664 FSRAMRKNP
+664 
-673 TQAENKLWQELRGK
+673 
-687 KLGFGFRRQFVI
+687 
-699 DSKYIAD
+699 
-706 FVCLEKRLI
+706 
-715 IECDGG
+715 
-721 QHATINTPPQTPPAR
+721 
-736 GGAYSTS
+736 
-743 PSFAEGLTSTHSPSL
+743 
-758 AEGDKGGG
+758 
-766 YDINHPDIERNFYLE
+766 
-781 SQNFRILRFWNNEIL
+781 
-796 ENLEGVLSVIKEAL
+796 
-810 NDDNFA
+810 
-816 SAKFTHPL
+816 
-824 TPSAREGEQDKNSI
+824 TPSCHTERSEVSQIQNRDFSLST
-838 KAPPLAGGVGEGYPY
+838 KAQNDNL
-853 AKVLYYSTNNNGILK
+853 AKVLYYSTNDNGILK
-868 RNDKFA
+868 RDDKFA

-916 LAGDKALGESKAIFE
+916 LATNKAMGESKAIFLNFGSGISTDRDELTIDIQKENLIEKCQKAFSGKFDE
-931 NFSSGVENKRN
+931 NFETQYKIHNSS
-942 SISICFNKTDLE
+942 S
-954 QILSDFCELSITEI
+954 
-968 KSKYGLEENN
+968 Y
-978 INVWIEKAKA
+978 A
-988 DIRSMFADKNLS
+988 FADKLKA
-1000 LNDKTLKSPLPCG
+1000 LEFDK
-1013 GGLGVGIKTD
+1013 
-1023 KSPSHRPLAPY
+1023 
-1034 MKEFSRAM
+1034 
-1042 RKNPTQ
+1042 N
-1048 AENKLW
+1048 
-1054 QELRSKKLGF
+1054 
-1064 GFRRQF
+1064 
-1070 VIDSKY
+1070 
-1076 IADFVCLEK
+1076 
-1085 RLIIECD
+1085 
-1092 GGQHN
+1092 
-1097 QNFDDIERNFYL
+1097 
-1109 ESQNFRILRFW
+1109 
-1120 NNEILENLEGVLSVI
+1120 
-1135 KEALNDDNFASAK
+1135 ALY
-1148 FTHPLTPS
+1148 P
-1156 AREGEINPKHKD
+1156 INYR
-1168 ILKSKIVSLAFHP
+1168 P
-1181 FDFRYTFY
+1181 FDKRFIYY
-1189 SDKQGFLRRAC
+1189 KIGFTARPS
-1200 YETMQHFI
+1200 YEVMKHFLQ
-1208 KGENLG
+1208 GENLG
-1214 LCFPKTCLNSNFDYG
+1214 LCFPKNRLSPNSHYG
-1229 LIVDTIADRSLGGA
+1229 LVVDTLADVALGGA
-1243 NSGSETYIA
+1243 KTGSETYIA
-1252 PLYIYR
+1252 PLYRYDEATG
-1258 HDKEVDKVEPTP
+1258 DKEGEVGKIKKNP

-1290 AEQILAFIYANLFN
+1290 EEQILAFIYANLFN
-1304 PTYRKKYLEY
+1304 PAYRKKYLEY

-1320 RVNFEVSKSEFETF
+1320 RVNFEVNEGEFETF
-1334 AKIGQKLIDLHL
+1334 AKIGQRLIDLHL

-1377 FIDDKIIL
+1377 FIDDKIML

-1391 VGVAKSIFEFSIG
+1391 VGIAKSIFEFSIG

>member
-91 TLVKGKQIE
+91 ALVKGKQIE

-116 FILLSFGKIIADI
+116 FILLSFGKVIADI

-203 KESFEKAFATFA
+203 KESFEKVFATFA

-460 DLDGDKQIQ
+460 DLDGNKQIQ

-604 GVCISLFVKYKEI
+604 GVCISLFVKYK
-617 DTSGDSKS
+617 DTHNDTNLSKI
-625 PLPCKEQTKNSPSLA
+625 
-640 EGARGWVKT
+640 
-649 SNNPSHRPLAPYMKE
+649 
-664 FSRAMRKNP
+664 F
-673 TQAENKLWQELRGK
+673 
-687 KLGFGFRRQFVI
+687 
-699 DSKYIAD
+699 
-706 FVCLEKRLI
+706 
-715 IECDGG
+715 
-721 QHATINTPPQTPPAR
+721 
-736 GGAYSTS
+736 
-743 PSFAEGLTSTHSPSL
+743 
-758 AEGDKGGG
+758 
-766 YDINHPDIERNFYLE
+766 
-781 SQNFRILRFWNNEIL
+781 
-796 ENLEGVLSVIKEAL
+796 
-810 NDDNFA
+810 
-816 SAKFTHPL
+816 
-824 TPSAREGEQDKNSI
+824 
-838 KAPPLAGGVGEGYPY
+838 
-853 AKVLYYSTNNNGILK
+853 YYSTNDNGILK

-874 LLNSIAQ
+874 LLNTVAQ

-903 KSFENDEYENFWA
+903 KSFENNEYENFWA
-916 LAGDKALGESKAIFE
+916 LARDKAFIAQNGREDLPTQLAVFE
-931 NFSSGVENKRN
+931 NFNCGMVTARDK
-942 SISICFNKTDLE
+942 ICIHFDETSLK
-954 QILSDFCELSITEI
+954 
-968 KSKYGLEENN
+968 
-978 INVWIEKAKA
+978 NV
-988 DIRSMFADKNLS
+988 
-1000 LNDKTLKSPLPCG
+1000 LNDF
-1013 GGLGVGIKTD
+1013 
-1023 KSPSHRPLAPY
+1023 A
-1034 MKEFSRAM
+1034 
-1042 RKNPTQ
+1042 N
-1048 AENKLW
+1048 
-1054 QELRSKKLGF
+1054 
-1064 GFRRQF
+1064 
-1070 VIDSKY
+1070 
-1076 IADFVCLEK
+1076 
-1085 RLIIECD
+1085 
-1092 GGQHN
+1092 
-1097 QNFDDIERNFYL
+1097 
-1109 ESQNFRILRFW
+1109 
-1120 NNEILENLEGVLSVI
+1120 ENLEIETIRTKYALPKDARDWSIGWARADIIANVDCHDSANAESRNDKAPVI
-1135 KEALNDDNFASAK
+1135 ANEVKQSIEN
-1148 FTHPLTPS
+1148 
-1156 AREGEINPKHKD
+1156 
-1168 ILKSKIVSLAFHP
+1168 KIAQIAYRP
-1181 FDFRYTFY
+1181 FDTRFTFT
-1189 SDKQGFLRRAC
+1189 SGKVKGFLEYPR
-1200 YETMQHFI
+1200 YEITKHFLQG
-1208 KGENLG
+1208 KNLG
-1214 LCFPKTCLNSNFDYG
+1214 LCFEKG
-1229 LIVDTIADRSLGGA
+1229 LESQNISFISDKMIEGHCIGA
-1243 NSGSETYIA
+1243 RTYIA
-1252 PLYIYR
+1252 PLYLYQ
-1258 HDKEVDKVEPTP
+1258 DSEKEVGKISKIP

-1304 PTYRKKYLEY
+1304 PAYRKKYLEY

-1320 RVNFEVSKSEFETF
+1320 RVNFEVNESEFETF
-1334 AKIGQKLIDLHL
+1334 AKIGQRLIDLHL
-1346 LKNIPNDESI
+1346 LKNIPNDENI

-1391 VGVAKSIFEFSIG
+1391 VGIAKSIFEFSIG

-1416 VGKALSKAEL
+1416 VGKALSRAEL